1 MRELTKG
8 ENLVF
13 RSGALLMV
21 AGAALFLADK
31 WVANVL
37 FGIVVLLFVAL
48 QLRTTY
54 DGRDFTIA
62 RLRRQQLLGAVAL
75 VLAAVAMTSQNLGHN
90 LVRYNE
96 WVVCLLIGAIVE
108 LYTTF
113 RLASELEKE
122 NKR

>member
-37 FGIVVLLFVAL
+37 FGIGVLLFVAM